1 LPVGKVYFCP
11 QPANLIAA
19 VKGMRPLNYRLLGEK
34 IKKMRLNKG
43 LTQEALAEQTNLSAP
58 YIGQIERGE
67 RKLSVETLVQIGNS
81 LGASFDYLLQSDPR
95 PKHDA
100 ALDEL
105 LAAFKGRTNSEI
117 KMIID
122 VGKTILK
129 HCKNK

>member
-1 LPVGKVYFCP
+1 
-11 QPANLIAA
+11 
-19 VKGMRPLNYRLLGEK
+19 MRPLNYRLLGEK